1 MMLGADGASMGRPF
15 IIAAKQKNGIENFTK
30 AIDEELRMI
39 AVTQKLDSAKNIV
52 GKRKA
57 LFALSK
63 EAKNMF
69 GITTEPKD
77 VL

>member
-1 MMLGADGASMGRPF
+1 MLGAEGVALGRPF
-15 IIAAKQKNGIENFTK
+15 VIASKQKEGIENFCE
-30 AIDEELRMI
+30 AISEELRMV
-39 AVTQKLDSAKNIV
+39 AVTQKVDSVNKII
-52 GKRKA
+52 GKRRA

-69 GITTEPKD
+69 GVTTEPKD

>member
-1 MMLGADGASMGRPF
+1 MV
-15 IIAAKQKNGIENFTK
+15 
-30 AIDEELRMI
+30 
-39 AVTQKLDSAKNIV
+39 AVTQKTDDVSKIV